1 MVSTNIIK
9 NATLSGVRVLCIE
22 DLIALPWGTM
32 YLADLGADVI
42 RAESHTR
49 LRARAWGPFPN
60 GVADPEKWWNQGGSH
75 GLYYRNKKSLTLDLT
90 KPEGIQLLKELVK
103 VTDIVAENS
112 RPGVMDRLG
121 IGYDT
126 LKQIKPDLIMIGSS
140 GFGQTGDWNS
150 YGAVARIIDGIC
162 GMSYTTGYKDDGPVR
177 ANPSYMDITTGWN
190 MVLCS
195 LLALHHRRKTGEGQY
210 IDLSMYETGTTC
222 IGPALLDEQV
232 NHRKINR
239 IGNGH
244 SRLAPHGCYP
254 CVGKD
259 RWVVIAIETDI
270 QWNSFKEAMGSP
282 NWADDDQFATVAGRL
297 THSDKLDDLISKW
310 TKDKSDKE
318 LTETLQFQGIPCSS
332 VYNARDLL
340 TDDHLKSR
348 KFFEPLERIQESNVG
363 VKPYVGRPFKM
374 SNTPAMK
381 QSVATLGEHNRDI
394 LVDLLGISDQEI
406 DSLHED
412 QIIGWKPIGPEAVTP
427 GGISRVMVG
436 NDAVSDPD
444 FERVNELHADPQE

>member
-1 MVSTNIIK
+1 MIPINDLK
-9 NATLSGVRVLCIE
+9 NTTLSGVRVLCIE

-60 GVADPEKWWNQGGSH
+60 GVADPDKWWNQGGSH

-90 KPEGIQLLKELVK
+90 KPEGIELLKELVK

-140 GFGQTGDWNS
+140 GFGQTGDWKS

-162 GMSYTTGYKDDGPVR
+162 GMSYTTGYKDDDPVR
-177 ANPSYMDITTGWN
+177 ANPSYMDISTGWN

-210 IDLSMYETGTTC
+210 VDLSMYETGTTC

-232 NHRKINR
+232 NRRDVRR

-244 SRLAPHGCYP
+244 SRMAPHGCYP
-254 CVGKD
+254 CIGKD

-270 QWNSFKEAMGSP
+270 QWNRFKKAIGSP
-282 NWADDDQFATVAGRL
+282 HWVDNHQFDDVNSRIK
-297 THSDKLDDLISKW
+297 HSDKLDALISNW
-310 TKDKSDKE
+310 TKHQSDKE
-318 LTETLQFQGIPCSS
+318 LMELLQSESIPCSS
-332 VYNARDLL
+332 VYDARDLL

-348 KFFEPLERIQESNVG
+348 KFFEPLERIQESAVS

-374 SNTPAMK
+374 SKTPAKK
-381 QSVATLGEHNRDI
+381 QSVATLGEHNKEI
-394 LVDLLGISDQEI
+394 LGNLLGIADQKI
-406 DSLHED
+406 DLLHD
-412 QIIGWKPIGPEAVTP
+412 NGVIDWKPSGPEAVTP

-444 FERVNELHADPQE
+444 FERVNELHADS